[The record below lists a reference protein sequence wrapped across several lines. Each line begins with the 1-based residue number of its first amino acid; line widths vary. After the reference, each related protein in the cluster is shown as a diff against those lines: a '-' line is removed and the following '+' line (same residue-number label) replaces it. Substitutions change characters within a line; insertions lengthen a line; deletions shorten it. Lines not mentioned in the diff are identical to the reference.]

1 MTIKVIKVYDN
12 YDNDKSTTIVA
23 TERKSARPWITK
35 HQLKVAEERVGMIG
49 GSCLRAS
56 RDLLDAGYDGIDVYD
71 GNLLVGE
78 IRA

>member
-1 MTIKVIKVYDN
+1 MTIKIYDN
-12 YDNDKSTTIVA
+12 YNSDKSTTIVA
-23 TERKSARPWITK
+23 TERESARPWITK

-49 GSCLRAS
+49 GSYLRAS

-71 GNLLVGE
+71 GNDLCGE

>member
-1 MTIKVIKVYDN
+1 MTIKVYDN
-12 YDNDKSTTIVA
+12 YNSDKSTTIVA

-35 HQLKVAEERVGMIG
+35 HQLEEAEERVGMIG

-71 GNLLVGE
+71 GNDLCGE

>member
-1 MTIKVIKVYDN
+1 MTIKVYDN

-71 GNLLVGE
+71 GNDLCGE
-78 IRA
+78 IRV

>member
-1 MTIKVIKVYDN
+1 MTIMTIKVYDN

-35 HQLKVAEERVGMIG
+35 HQLKAAEERVGMIG